1 MSKLHTYDSDA
12 IQVQYDVKR
21 CIHAA
26 ECVKRLNVVFDS
38 GKKPWVQPANAS
50 ADAIA
55 ETIHACPSGALHYTR
70 KDGGLNEQTPDR
82 NTLHIDPNGPLYLR
96 GDIVLKRD
104 DGTEDGALVLRETR
118 LALCRCG
125 LSLNKPYCDN
135 THRTLGFADAGV
147 VNAAQEAVG
156 DMLDASGALGI
167 KPFPNGSVQVVGK
180 LEIHDAQG
188 NIYYRDETYLCRCGG
203 SGNKPF
209 CDGTHNSNG
218 FAAD

>member
-1 MSKLHTYDSDA
+1 MSKIHTYESEA

-38 GKKPWVQPANAS
+38 SKKPWVQPANAN

-55 ETIHACPSGALHYTR
+55 ETIHACPSGALHYAR
-70 KDGGLNEQTPDR
+70 KDGGTSELTPDR
-82 NTLHIDPNGPLYLR
+82 NTVRVEPDGPLYLR
-96 GDIVLKRD
+96 GDITLLRD
-104 DGTEDGALVLRETR
+104 DGTDDGALVLRETR

-147 VNAAQEAVG
+147 VNAVQEAMG
-156 DMLDASGALGI
+156 DPLEASGELRVR
-167 KPFPNGSVQVVGK
+167 PFTNGNVQVLGK
-180 LEIHDAQG
+180 LEVHDTQG
-188 NIYYRDETYLCRCGG
+188 NVYYRDEAYFCRCGG

-209 CDGTHNSNG
+209 CDDTHNNNG
-218 FAAD
+218 FTAE